1 MVAFKNTAPI
11 VWILVAIGML
21 VSGLIMIFNVDL
33 AREIIQFL
41 LTGLFFL
48 VGIMYIISIF
58 LKTTESKIKHL
69 SIGIICVFGGI
80 ALLVAPQMFKGV
92 FNLVA
97 GILGILIGL
106 LVLLNAIKLKRDGAP
121 WIYTL
126 LTAMV
131 YIVIGII
138 LVFVANQ
145 GRLFSLLFGFY
156 LILFSF
162 NIFGDALVSLM
173 GSNDGAQKVKKHV
186 RVAIPTVIV
195 AFLPARFL
203 KKVNKLV
210 EEEPEALLFLTDE
223 SRKKDP
229 DLVIY
234 IHALEGL
241 IPGMGHADLS
251 MGDVVYSYGNYDDA
265 SWKLG
270 GFFADGVM
278 VENTKEYHIKQALE
292 VEHKVLMAYGLSL
305 TPEQKKGAEDML
317 DNIKKDFIPWICLAE
332 QSEHGEIE
340 GKPDDFNDVSSQLYK
355 DYGVK
360 FYKFKYGN
368 PFKTYYA
375 VGTNCV
381 KLVDEIVGKTGIDL
395 LRVNGIITP
404 GAYLDYLDR
413 LYERGDSIVVSR
425 HLYRKEETKNEP
437 ELSTSTVS

>member
-11 VWILVAIGML
+11 VWLLVAIAMF
-21 VSGLIMIFNVDL
+21 VSGIILIFDIHL
-33 AREIIQFL
+33 AREIIQFVL
-41 LTGLFFL
+41 ITLFFL
-48 VGIMYIISIF
+48 VGVMYSISIF
-58 LKTTESKIKHL
+58 LKTTENKLKHL
-69 SIGIICVFGGI
+69 GIGIICVLGGI
-80 ALLVAPQMFKGV
+80 ALLVVPQIFAGL

-97 GILGILIGL
+97 GMLAIIIGL
-106 LVLLNAIKLKRDGAP
+106 LVLLNAIKLKRDGAS

-126 LTAMV
+126 LTAGV
-131 YIVIGII
+131 YIAIGII

-145 GRLFSLLFGFY
+145 GRLFGMLFGIY
-156 LILFSF
+156 LMLFSF

-173 GSNDGAQKVKKHV
+173 GSNDGAQKIKKHV

-210 EEEPEALLFLTDE
+210 EEEPEALLFLTGE
-223 SRKKDP
+223 TKKQEP

-292 VEHKVLMAYGLSL
+292 VEKKVLMAYGLSL

-317 DNIKKDFIPWICLAE
+317 NKLKQDFIPWKCLAQ
-332 QSEHGEIE
+332 QSEIGEID
-340 GKPDDFNDVSSQLYK
+340 GKPEDYNDVSSQLYK
-355 DYGVK
+355 DYGVR

-425 HLYRKEETKNEP
+425 HLYRQEEP
-437 ELSTSTVS
+437 EMKTELATV

>member
-1 MVAFKNTAPI
+1 MVAFKNTAPV
-11 VWILVAIGML
+11 VWILVAIGMFI
-21 VSGLIMIFNVDL
+21 SGLIMIFNINL
-33 AREIIQFL
+33 ARDIIQFL

-48 VGIMYIISIF
+48 VGIMYIISVF

-69 SIGIICVFGGI
+69 GIGIICVLGGI
-80 ALLVAPQMFKGV
+80 ALLVAPQMFHGV
-92 FNLVA
+92 FNFITGV
-97 GILGILIGL
+97 LGVIIGL
-106 LVLLNAIKLKRDGAP
+106 LVLLNAIKLKKDGAP
-121 WIYTL
+121 WVYTL
-126 LTAMV
+126 LTALV
-131 YIVIGII
+131 YIGMGLI

-145 GRLFSLLFGFY
+145 GRLFSLLLGIY
-156 LILFSF
+156 LIMFSL
-162 NIFGDALVSLM
+162 NIFGDALVALM
-173 GSNDGAQKVKKHV
+173 GSNDGAQKIKKHV
-186 RVAIPTVIV
+186 RIAIPTVLV

-210 EEEPEALLFLTDE
+210 EEEPETLLFLTDE
-223 SRKKDP
+223 TRKKDP

-241 IPGMGHADLS
+241 IPGMGHADLA
-251 MGDVVYSYGNYDDA
+251 MGDVVYSYGNYDDS

-278 VENTKEYHIKQALE
+278 VENTKAYHVKQALE
-292 VEHKVLMAYGLSL
+292 VENKILMAYGLSL
-305 TPEQKKGAEDML
+305 TPEQKKGAEEML
-317 DNIKKDFIPWICLAE
+317 ENMKKDFVPWKCLAE
-332 QSEHGEIE
+332 QCELGEID
-340 GKPDDFNDVSSQLYK
+340 GKLEDYNDVSSQLYK

-360 FYKFKYGN
+360 FYKFNYGN

-425 HLYRKEETKNEP
+425 HLYRKDEEKTES
-437 ELSTSTVS
+437 ELSIAT